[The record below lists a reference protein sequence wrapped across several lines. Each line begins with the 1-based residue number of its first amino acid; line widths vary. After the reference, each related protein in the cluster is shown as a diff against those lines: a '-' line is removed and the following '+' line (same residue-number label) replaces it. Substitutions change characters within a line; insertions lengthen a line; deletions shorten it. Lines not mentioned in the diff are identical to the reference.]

1 MQRRALLTQQ
11 NGDEGP
17 PGDLT
22 LGFPSVP
29 VCLKP
34 LWGDAGNIL
43 QWRCEYV
50 LTKCMLELHFTTGAF
65 FLPAGN
71 VSPSALRSEV
81 ANVLITWVMH
91 FCELIRAFDHLSQS
105 AVQMQQIHR
114 GTLWQHRGE
123 RNPARSTNMT
133 AGIPA
138 ISECGL
144 CQRELLC
151 SWSCELA
158 NVCWGVVIAH
168 ENLIQPRLLEVGL
181 G

>member
-71 VSPSALRSEV
+71 VSISAQIRSCKCTHHMSHALLWTHPCLRPP
-81 ANVLITWVMH
+81 L
-91 FCELIRAFDHLSQS
+91 QS
-105 AVQMQQIHR
+105 AVQMQEIHR

-168 ENLIQPRLLEVGL
+168 ENSIQPRLLEVGL

>member
-50 LTKCMLELHFTTGAF
+50 LTKCMLELHFTTGAL

-91 FCELIRAFDHLSQS
+91 FCELIRAFDHLSKVQFRCRRFIKGPSGSIVGRGILPVALTRPLESQQS
-105 AVQMQQIHR
+105 QSVVYVRGSFCAAGAVSLPMFVE
-114 GTLWQHRGE
+114 GW
-123 RNPARSTNMT
+123 
-133 AGIPA
+133 
-138 ISECGL
+138 
-144 CQRELLC
+144 
-151 SWSCELA
+151 WSHTKTRFSHA
-158 NVCWGVVIAH
+158 CW
-168 ENLIQPRLLEVGL
+168 R
-181 G
+181 